1 MQTEIYKEYDV
12 SLDNSVYKIVIGRNI
27 INSIGLF
34 LKNITK
40 DKRVILVIDKFFE
53 KSILTNL
60 TNDLSGNGFDVL
72 VHLFDAGKQNKNINE
87 AIKIYSKLE
96 ANNFARDSTL
106 IAVGGGVIGDLAGFV
121 ASTYLR
127 GMNLVHI
134 PTTLTGMIDSSIGGK
149 VALHFKRTVNAIGNY
164 FHPLINIMD
173 TQFIDTLPDRD
184 YQAGIA
190 EIIKCAIICKRE
202 LYDFLLGNYQDI
214 LNHHEEALLKIMYGA
229 IEIKLFHVTDDVKEQ
244 NKRLKLNY
252 GHTLGHAIETATG
265 LFEEN
270 FRHGEGV
277 ALGMVGAA
285 HLAQDY
291 FSIGNQILDQHEE
304 ILDRYNLPK
313 RVDSSKIGFERAK
326 LINACL
332 RMVYKDKK
340 RKEGKLRFILPTKIG
355 GSGIYNDISE
365 EYIKRA
371 YEYLIN

>member
-121 ASTYLR
+121 ASTYFR

-149 VALHFKRTVNAIGNY
+149 VALHFKHTVNAIGNY
-164 FHPLINIMD
+164 FHPLINIID
-173 TQFIDTLPDRD
+173 IQFIDSLPDRD
-184 YQAGIA
+184 YQAGIS
-190 EIIKCAIICKRE
+190 EIIKCAIICRRE
-202 LYDFLLGNYQDI
+202 LFDFLFENYQNV
-214 LNHHEEALLKIMYGA
+214 LNHDEKTLLRIMYGA
-229 IEIKLFHVTDDVKEQ
+229 IEVKLLHVTDDVKEQ

-252 GHTLGHAIETATG
+252 GHTMGHAIETATG
-265 LFEEN
+265 IFEEN
-270 FRHGEGV
+270 YRHGEGV

-285 HLAQDY
+285 YLAQDY
-291 FSIGNQILDQHEE
+291 FSTGNNILAQHEE
-304 ILDRYNLPK
+304 ILQRYRLPK
-313 RVDSSKIGFERAK
+313 RVESRKIGFERGK
-326 LINACL
+326 LINECC
-332 RMVYKDKK
+332 RVICKDKK
-340 RKEGKLRFILPTKIG
+340 RKEGRLRFILPTEIGNCKICKEV
-355 GSGIYNDISE
+355 SE
-365 EYIKRA
+365 KSIESA
-371 YEYLIN
+371 FEYLIC

>member
-1 MQTEIYKEYDV
+1 MKTKIHKEYNV
-12 SLDNSVYKIVIGRNI
+12 SLDNSSYKIVIGRNI
-27 INSIGLF
+27 VNGVGQF
-34 LKNITK
+34 LKNMTK
-40 DKRVILVIDKFFE
+40 DNRVILVIDSFFN
-53 KSILTNL
+53 KSILDNL
-60 TNDLSGNGFDVL
+60 TNDLAENGFKSL

-149 VALHFKRTVNAIGNY
+149 VALHFKHTVNAIGNY
-164 FHPLINIMD
+164 FHPLINIID

-184 YQAGIA
+184 YHAGIS
-190 EIIKCAIICKRE
+190 EIIKCAIICRRE
-202 LYDFLLGNYQDI
+202 LFDFLFENYENV
-214 LNHHEEALLKIMYGA
+214 LNHDEEALLRAMYGA
-229 IEIKLFHVTDDVKEQ
+229 IEVKLFHVTDDVKEQ

-252 GHTLGHAIETATG
+252 GHTMGHAIETATG
-265 LFEEN
+265 IFEEN
-270 FRHGEGV
+270 YRHGEGV

-291 FSIGNQILDQHEE
+291 FSIGNHIVLQHEE
-304 ILDRYNLPK
+304 ILHRYRLPK
-313 RVDSSKIGFERAK
+313 RVESNKIGFDRDK
-326 LINACL
+326 LINECL
-332 RMVYKDKK
+332 RIIYKDKK

-355 GSGIYNDISE
+355 SSEIYNDISE

-371 YEYLIN
+371 CEYLIN